1 MGRTFWITTSWDDGH
16 RLDLRVAEYLD
27 RYGLAGTFY
36 VAREYLD
43 AAERL
48 SDDEIARLSAR
59 HEIGAHTLTHP
70 VLTQVDESTAR
81 REIEGSRDWLS
92 QVTGRPITAF
102 CYPRGLYNTAVR
114 ALVAAA
120 GFSVART
127 VAEYRLDAGHDPLA
141 VPTTVHI
148 YPFPLRPTP
157 SWRARFEP
165 VQRALPH
172 VVRLHLSPL
181 ALRNWRTLAQNV
193 LDRAAATG
201 GIWHLWGHGWEVERY
216 GMWSD
221 LECVLEAAGRYPG
234 ARFVTNSEL
243 AQEVF
248 TRDERRN
255 EVLQRP

>member
-16 RLDLRVAEYLD
+16 RLDLRVAETLD

-48 SDDEIARLSAR
+48 TEDEVAQLSKR

-70 VLTQVDESTAR
+70 ILTQVDEPTAR
-81 REIEGSRDWLS
+81 REIEGSRDWLR
-92 QVTGRPITAF
+92 QVTGKPVTAF
-102 CYPRGLYNTAVR
+102 CYPKGLYNVAVR
-114 ALVAAA
+114 AVVAAA
-120 GFSVART
+120 GFGVART
-127 VAEYRLDAGHDPLA
+127 VGQYRLDAGDDPLA
-141 VPTTVHI
+141 LPTTVHI

-165 VQRALPH
+165 IQRILPH
-172 VVRLHLSPL
+172 VLRLRLSPL
-181 ALRNWRTLAQNV
+181 ALRNWRTLALNL

-221 LECVLEAAGRYPG
+221 LEYVLEAAGRYSG
-234 ARFVTNSEL
+234 ARVVTNSEL
-243 AQEVF
+243 VGEVF
-248 TRDERRN
+248 TRNERRE
-255 EVLQRP
+255 EVL